1 MNNKE
6 LMSKLK
12 QAQKA
17 ETTGN
22 YSESERLA
30 NEIIIAIVSEKNH
43 YKELRAEAFVIL
55 AGCAERRKEFNLAV
69 EYRLKLLPIFEETQ
83 NQIAIVEQ
91 LSGIASIYANESWNG
106 FKFAKAEEY
115 YLKALML
122 CTELRLKKKESLLH
136 ERLADIYMIQKKWGK
151 FASHFRRYDQI
162 KDEIQEEEAKAQ
174 ALRFERETARAR
186 LEATESLLHK
196 MLPQSI
202 VIRMMNGETEIADHH
217 ENISIL
223 FADIVGFTP
232 IATEMTASALLNF
245 MNMLFEQYDEIALK
259 YSCERIK
266 TIGDGYLAV
275 CGAPEPN
282 QNHVQN
288 IALMALD
295 MLEYSLAIIDIQ
307 KIMPPG
313 IDFQI
318 RIGLHCDP
326 IIAGVIGTGKICYD
340 IYGDTVNI
348 AARMESHSEPG
359 KIQVSEEFAKNLSK
373 IASPQT
379 SSDSEGIRLF
389 FPLGKGREAVL
400 NGRGEMDIKGKGKMR
415 TYFLEQNDRK

>member
-1 MNNKE
+1 MNIKE
-6 LMSKLK
+6 LTLKLEEAK
-12 QAQKA
+12 KA
-17 ETTGN
+17 EKTGN
-22 YSESERLA
+22 YSESERFA
-30 NEIIIAIVSEKNH
+30 NEVAIATESEKSS
-43 YKELRAEAFVIL
+43 YKELRAEALLIL
-55 AGCAERRKEFNLAV
+55 AVDAERRKDFNLALD
-69 EYRLKLLPIFEETQ
+69 YRLKLLSIFEEIE
-83 NQIAIVEQ
+83 NQKAIVEQ
-91 LSGIASIYANESWNG
+91 LSNIASIYANESWNS
-106 FKFAKAEEY
+106 FKYAKAEEY
-115 YLKALML
+115 YLKALVL
-122 CTELRLKKKESLLH
+122 CTELRLKKKESILH
-136 ERLADIYMIQKKWGK
+136 ERLADIYMLQKKWGK

-174 ALRFERETARAR
+174 ELRFERETARAR

-202 VIRMMNGETEIADHH
+202 VVRMMNGETDIADHY

-232 IATEMTASALLNF
+232 IATEMSASALLTF
-245 MNMLFEQYDEIALK
+245 MNMLFEQYDTFALK
-259 YSCERIK
+259 YNCERIK

-275 CGAPEPN
+275 CGAPESN

-295 MLEYSLAIIDIQ
+295 MLEYSLGILDIQ

-318 RIGLHCDP
+318 RIGLHCGP
-326 IIAGVIGTGKICYD
+326 VIAGVIGTGKICYD

-359 KIQVSEEFAKNLSK
+359 KIHVSEEFRTALISTKLNELSMQL
-373 IASPQT
+373 IP
-379 SSDSEGIRLF
+379 
-389 FPLGKGREAVL
+389 
-400 NGRGEMDIKGKGKMR
+400 RGEVDIKGKGVMK
-415 TYFLEQNDRK
+415 TYFLERAQ